1 MNHEQFTDYL
11 SKRLQEVMEHPADY
25 PDGVSGQLE
34 SLLKLQ
40 TVGGPAA
47 RRARRDYI
55 RRLARQGI
63 DLNAR
68 IKAGSAL

>member
-1 MNHEQFTDYL
+1 MNHEQFTNYL
-11 SKRLQEVMEHPADY
+11 ALRLHEVMAHPADY
-25 PDGVSGQLE
+25 PAGLSGQLK

-40 TVGGPAA
+40 SVGGPAA

-68 IKAGSAL
+68 IKSGTAT